1 MSSVQTLIAA
11 FADEDRRLRELALT
25 YPPEFRDVPPASG
38 KLSLKQTLGHL
49 AFWDRFTVKFFE
61 SRINNVDVDAPSLGE
76 IEDRNRE
83 ELARIYDMPYEQV
96 LELYVHATSDI
107 QNFLREHWASLDETE
122 HGNFN
127 IPLKHRRHHRRLLQK
142 ALAVFAP
149 ELMAGDEVREKA
161 G

>member
-11 FADEDRRLRELALT
+11 FADEDRRLRELTLM
-25 YPPEFRDVPPASG
+25 YPPVFRDVPPQSG

-49 AFWDRFTVKFFE
+49 AFWDRFTVNFFK
-61 SRINNVDVDAPSLGE
+61 SRINDAVVDAPSLGE

-96 LELYVHATSDI
+96 LELYVCATSDI
-107 QNFLREHWASLDETE
+107 QSFLSEHWMNLDETE
-122 HGNFN
+122 RSNFN
-127 IPLKHRRHHRRLLQK
+127 IPLKHRRHHRRLLLK

-149 ELMAGDEVREKA
+149 ELMVGDEAQEKA